1 MKPSPLIRPPS
12 LITHTVELLRD
23 SIGRGA
29 WGKQLPGE
37 RELSAAL
44 QVSRPT
50 LRVALAILERE
61 GKITVRQGQ
70 HRRVVETNPKGRKR
84 STSNVVVLLS
94 GAPLQEIVPHPQVW
108 TDRFHER
115 MAKAGFEIEMHCGPK
130 WLGKSPE
137 RDLELLAGQSR
148 VAAWLLFVST
158 PATQAWFQNSRENVV
173 VSGSLHPGI
182 DLPSVDFDHR
192 ASCRHAAG
200 RFLAGGH
207 RYLVFVRQTPASA
220 GDFDSESGFRE
231 GTCAV
236 QKAEMSVAEHDGSPD
251 GIRKLVGTL
260 LRRVPVP
267 TAFLVA
273 RANAALALTSELI
286 RRGIKVPDQASVIS
300 RDSDHFLD
308 YFSPSISRYAR
319 DPELHARMVAR
330 LLVQAASGGV
340 RSGRKVRIVPEFL
353 PGGSLGRLV

>member
-23 SIGRGA
+23 GIGRGA

-50 LRVALAILERE
+50 LRAALAILERE

-70 HRRVVETNPKGRKR
+70 HRRVVQTSPKGRKR

-94 GAPLQEIVPHPQVW
+94 GVPLQEIVPNPQVW

-158 PATQAWFQNSRENVV
+158 PAMQAWFQNSRENVV
-173 VSGSLHPGI
+173 VSGSLHTGI

-207 RYLVFVRQTPASA
+207 RHLVFVRQTPASA

-236 QKAEMSVAEHDGSPD
+236 QEAGMSIAEHDGSPD

-260 LRRVPVP
+260 LRWVPVP

-273 RANAALALTSELI
+273 RANAALAFTSELI
-286 RRGIKVPDQASVIS
+286 RRGINVPDQASVIS

-308 YFSPSISRYAR
+308 YFSP
-319 DPELHARMVAR
+319 
-330 LLVQAASGGV
+330 
-340 RSGRKVRIVPEFL
+340 
-353 PGGSLGRLV
+353 